1 MLLIWWQL
9 KPLIDTFIKPLMLIK
24 KLVSFMTD
32 FFKDSWNFC
41 VVMRDELSE
50 VKDVKNS
57 TTENFAVNTVNN
69 MESEASW

>member
-1 MLLIWWQL
+1 
-9 KPLIDTFIKPLMLIK
+9 
-24 KLVSFMTD
+24 MTD